1 MENQRDA
8 SMSPNETPV
17 ASSSGPGTIP
27 SARVGVL
34 QYLGRSGRGSR
45 FGDVITERRSL
56 AWAQ

>member
-1 MENQRDA
+1 MQA
-8 SMSPNETPV
+8 STPNATPV

-27 SARVGVL
+27 GAHVGVS

-56 AWAQ
+56 AWAR